1 MTGKEKC
8 ELLKTIRRKIAEMN
22 GIDYYPDPCNHDGEC
37 PGFCPRCDQE
47 AAFLMAELKKKEAAG
62 SPIRIDASSIGEF
75 ENLVNTPDEDEQVE
89 TMLVGMEEPLID
101 QRLEVMGKPAPE
113 PLPHFI
119 TMGLY
124 DANTLR
130 KGDEDVEDENVQDES
145 EPIDYIQFLK
155 DNRKAIKNVCGDCAR
170 YRTIKATEG
179 GIRCSCLSEHFF
191 LKMFEKGTCSLKKL
205 K

>member
-22 GIDYYPDPCNHDGEC
+22 GIDYYPEPCLHEGDC
-37 PGFCPRCDQE
+37 PGFCPHCDQE
-47 AAFLMAELKKKEAAG
+47 AAYLMAELKKKEAAG

-75 ENLVNTPDEDEQVE
+75 ESLINTSVEEEQVE
-89 TMLVGMEEPLID
+89 TAVLGMEEMLPE
-101 QRLEVMGKPAPE
+101 REVLLGKPAPE
-113 PLPHFI
+113 PLPRFF
-119 TMGLY
+119 TMGLV
-124 DANTLR
+124 DHNIQR
-130 KGDEDVEDENVQDES
+130 KEDEDNKDEEVQEDS
-145 EPIDYIQFLK
+145 EPMDYVQFLK
-155 DNRKAIKNVCGDCAR
+155 DNRKAIKSICGDCAR
-170 YRTIKATEG
+170 YRTIKASED